1 MARSERVRESTDF
14 LRSLPFRPDITLKK
28 RVQNDTACLLP
39 GGLQNWSRAI
49 VNTEL
54 TQCPSDPHDW
64 SSVQQAGG
72 QAGRIGA
79 LRGRL
84 NRFIFTHC
92 ERSDGSSVLA
102 SELTHQAV
110 PPEHEVTTQCPL
122 QHLPVQ
128 LGTVPPGPAQQPC
141 AAHFSALCWHFAR
154 KGSLGTDCKIILT
167 LLLTIQLAYE

>member
-14 LRSLPFRPDITLKK
+14 LRSLPFRPDIILKK

-49 VNTEL
+49 VSTEL
-54 TQCPSDPHDW
+54 TQCPGDPHDW

-110 PPEHEVTTQCPL
+110 PPEHEVTTQCP
-122 QHLPVQ
+122 
-128 LGTVPPGPAQQPC
+128 
-141 AAHFSALCWHFAR
+141 AAASARAARNCPSRARSTALCCPLLSSLLAFCTERLPWH
-154 KGSLGTDCKIILT
+154 
-167 LLLTIQLAYE
+167 